1 MSYFMIATWKMAE
14 AGVKIGQHLLSQNAT
29 AEQALIAAIKD
40 VEDNPEFTSVGY
52 GGLPNTAGKVQLDAG
67 FMDGKTF
74 EVCGL
79 AGAETIANP
88 IEVAASLARL
98 KFNNF
103 LVGPGADRYAKINN
117 FAQRDGLTD
126 NAQQKWLER
135 KELVEKTNISPYAG
149 HDTVGM
155 VVIDQNQ
162 HMVTG
167 TSTSGIFMKEPGRV
181 GDSPMPGSG
190 YYAVEGVGGAAA
202 TGMGEDIMKGALSYA
217 TVSKMAAGLD
227 AQTAVQQA
235 GEEFVA
241 LYKQHNGHEPREIS
255 LVALDASGNF
265 GVYTNVDFYYVKAS
279 SELGFESYHI
289 WPAENGGYHEE
300 LLERIE

>member
-1 MSYFMIATWKMAE
+1 M
-14 AGVKIGQHLLSQNAT
+14 N
-29 AEQALIAAIKD
+29 
-40 VEDNPEFTSVGY
+40 
-52 GGLPNTAGKVQLDAG
+52 
-67 FMDGKTF
+67 GKTY

-79 AGAETIANP
+79 ASAETIANP

-167 TSTSGIFMKEPGRV
+167 TSTSGLFMKEPGRV